1 MTCILLIWHASCSQ
15 RWIRGTRYLIP
26 GDLLSLGGIV
36 VVVVLSLSC
45 VWPFATP
52 WTTVCQ
58 VPLSSTISQ
67 RVQINV
73 HFQWCY
79 LTTSSSATPFSFCL
93 QSFPESGPFSMS
105 HLFASGGQSFGAS
118 ASASALCWMNIQV
131 WFPLRLTGLIS
142 LQSKEILKSLLQHHN
157 FKASTLNA
165 QSSLWSNS
173 HIHTW
178 LLEKSIAL
186 TIWTFSSK
194 VMSLFFNMLSRF
206 VIGFLPKVSVF

>member
-26 GDLLSLGGIV
+26 GDLLSLGSI
-36 VVVVLSLSC
+36 VVVLSLSC
-45 VWPFATP
+45 IWPFATP

-73 HFQWCY
+73 HCQCCY

-93 QSFPESGPFSMS
+93 QSFPASGSFSMS
-105 HLFASGGQSFGAS
+105 HLFASGGQSIGAS
-118 ASASALCWMNIQV
+118 VSASVLCWMNIQV
-131 WFPLRLTGLIS
+131 WFPLWLTGLIS
-142 LQSKEILKSLLQHHN
+142 LQSKGTLNSLLQHHN
-157 FKASTLNA
+157 LKASTLDA

-173 HIHTW
+173 PIHAW

-186 TIWTFSSK
+186 TIWTFISK
-194 VMSLFFNMLSRF
+194 VMSLLL
-206 VIGFLPKVSVF
+206 ICCLGLP